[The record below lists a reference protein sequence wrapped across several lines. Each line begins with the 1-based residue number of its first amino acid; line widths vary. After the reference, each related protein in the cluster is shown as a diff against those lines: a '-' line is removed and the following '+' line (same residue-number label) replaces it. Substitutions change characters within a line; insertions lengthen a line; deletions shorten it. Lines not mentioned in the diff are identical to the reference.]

1 MWLEDPAK
9 SLEPRSE
16 PDPEFD
22 ETQRRSSQTGP
33 RHRASLA
40 LLRNQ
45 AIALLRHEKIE
56 TTMPKAKE
64 LRPFVE
70 RLITIARRGVAA
82 GDANGK
88 TLHARRLVLAELPDT
103 DVVGKLFETLAPRFA
118 DRPGGYTRILRV
130 GYRRGDSAEVAHVE
144 LVGSEYSNDQGRE
157 GRGRGRSGK
166 PRASASASGAPR
178 SAFAAAR
185 ARVAQGAGRRTDA
198 RQGAEEHDP
207 EEGGRVLINSTTPHC
222 TITGKARTTDV
233 AGLLRATLL
242 PQNRESGGSALAD
255 PAGLEVGELTQTSR
269 LQPVLAPPWTRNDLG
284 LQHLGHFLVVR
295 VLQP

>member
-1 MWLEDPAK
+1 M
-9 SLEPRSE
+9 
-16 PDPEFD
+16 
-22 ETQRRSSQTGP
+22 
-33 RHRASLA
+33 RHNVGHRKLGRVTEHRLA

-82 GDANGK
+82 GEASGK

-144 LVGSEYSNDQGRE
+144 LVGSEYNPAAKVEKGDGDEAEAPKKSKGVGERIKQAAQRM
-157 GRGRGRSGK
+157 RGGK
-166 PRASASASGAPR
+166 G
-178 SAFAAAR
+178 
-185 ARVAQGAGRRTDA
+185 
-198 RQGAEEHDP
+198 
-207 EEGGRVLINSTTPHC
+207 EGGSKGQAGGQTRGKAQRSTTPR
-222 TITGKARTTDV
+222 KA
-233 AGLLRATLL
+233 
-242 PQNRESGGSALAD
+242 GGS
-255 PAGLEVGELTQTSR
+255 
-269 LQPVLAPPWTRNDLG
+269 
-284 LQHLGHFLVVR
+284 
-295 VLQP
+295 